1 MLLFKRRR
9 SSSDNN
15 EMTTFM
21 PTTKFFDIPNSQH
34 GFTLVEMMIVVT
46 IIGILTAI
54 VYPNYKQYVIKT
66 KRADMM
72 SEMHN
77 IASEIESRKLAQ
89 GAYNNALVTGL
100 GGNFP
105 KSNPLYEV
113 TFTDPLTSQWIIT
126 AEPIGNKQMD
136 DDGDLSLSAQGV
148 KCRIINSVRN
158 CGTNDEWND

>member
-15 EMTTFM
+15 EVTTFM
-21 PTTKFFDIPNSQH
+21 PTTKISNTSNFQQ
-34 GFTLVEMMIVVT
+34 GFTLVEMMVVVT

-54 VYPNYKQYVIKT
+54 IYPNYKQYVIKT

-77 IASEIESRKLAQ
+77 IASEIESRKLSQ
-89 GAYNNALVTGL
+89 GTYTNALVTGL
-100 GGNFP
+100 GGNLP
-105 KSNPLYEV
+105 RSNPLYDV

-126 AEPIGNKQMD
+126 AEPIDNTQMD
-136 DDGDLSLSAQGV
+136 GDGNLSLSVQGV

>member
-1 MLLFKRRR
+1 MLSLKWTKC
-9 SSSDNN
+9 NN
-15 EMTTFM
+15 HNSKMTTLM
-21 PTTKFFDIPNSQH
+21 MTSESFDIPNSQH

-126 AEPIGNKQMD
+126 AEPIDNRQMD
-136 DDGDLSLSAQGV
+136 GDGDLSLSVQGV